1 MKTMRRAFAA
11 CLLAVMALTVAVPVT
26 CAGWESAAADRMSC
40 CKRAGHDCPDQSAA
54 DDCCAQ
60 QEQSHQPGA
69 SAAAATLSTPLS
81 IAAFFVTTD
90 HLGSAAQG
98 ISAPITSARDLTLHD
113 PPGFFAPPLRI

>member
-1 MKTMRRAFAA
+1 MRRAFATL
-11 CLLAVMALTVAVPVT
+11 LLAVMALVTGGPVT
-26 CAGWESAAADRMSC
+26 CAGWEPAAAERMSC

-69 SAAAATLSTPLS
+69 SAAAATLSTPVS
-81 IAAFFVTTD
+81 IAAFFVATD
-90 HLGSAAQG
+90 YPGSAASLTASPLLPVPG
-98 ISAPITSARDLTLHD
+98 LTLHD